1 MCQRFHTITPAHE
14 NASAVT
20 GPSPGP
26 AYFSSISMS
35 DYYYVRVIVT
45 FKGDPFT
52 RQAPTDPLTMGCLGQ
67 ALVSYS
73 LGS

>member
-1 MCQRFHTITPAHE
+1 
-14 NASAVT
+14 
-20 GPSPGP
+20 
-26 AYFSSISMS
+26 MS